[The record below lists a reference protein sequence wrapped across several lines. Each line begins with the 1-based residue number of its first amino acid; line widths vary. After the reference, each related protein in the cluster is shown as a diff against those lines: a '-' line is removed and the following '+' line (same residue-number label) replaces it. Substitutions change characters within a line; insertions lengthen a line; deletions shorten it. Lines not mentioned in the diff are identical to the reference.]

1 MTCFSSRSS
10 AWNLLAVA
18 VEQLQT
24 QPRGSV
30 IAPATVAT
38 LQGSQSRAHRL
49 GIGQLLAKLQRQL
62 AQELLGLVDQVL
74 AARED
79 RASAVMPQAEQLVQ

>member
-49 GIGQLLAKLQRQL
+49 GIRQLLAKLQRQL